1 MDDPICAK
9 RTKEALL
16 KVARAKKHIGEFDV
30 ARIAFLGTNPYA
42 AVPEYDI
49 KENLTVFFLDRWEEV
64 PDTILLP
71 LGDAV
76 HNLRSALEYL
86 WRQLVEVCNGRTLDP
101 KERPAFPVFEDLKRF
116 DKYLAKPDRIVEAA
130 TVKRTENVLRRIKP
144 YKGGDDTIWGL
155 NELDY
160 IDKHRF
166 LITAAIGVSHIGVE
180 VGGRTLERL
189 FPSNVRL
196 SSPLPQRTAWFHP
209 RRSHLWG
216 TKKGDPI
223 FSIEGNF
230 EANQDVQLTFDI
242 ALTEPEVFK
251 GKPVLETLFTAAKV
265 VENLITDF
273 EPFLL

>member
-1 MDDPICAK
+1 MDDPICTERSKA
-9 RTKEALL
+9 AQL

-30 ARIAFLGTNPYA
+30 ARVAFLGTNPYA
-42 AVPEYDI
+42 ATPEYYAEKNVTI
-49 KENLTVFFLDRWEEV
+49 FFLDRWEEV
-64 PDTILLP
+64 PDTIPLP

-76 HNLRSALEYL
+76 HNLRSALDYL
-86 WRQLVEVCNGRTLDP
+86 WWQIVEVCNGRKPDP
-101 KERPAFPVFEDLKRF
+101 KERPAFPMFNDLEGFEKC
-116 DKYLAKPDRIVEAA
+116 LAKPSRKVETAA
-130 TVKRTENVLRRIKP
+130 VQRTQDVLRRTQP
-144 YKGGDDTIWGL
+144 YKGGNDTIWGL

-189 FPSNVRL
+189 FPNNVRL

-209 RRSHLWG
+209 RRSDLWG
-216 TKKGDPI
+216 MKKGDPI

-230 EANQDVQLTFDI
+230 EANQDVQLTYDI

-251 GKPVLETLFTAAKV
+251 GKPVLETLFTASKV
-265 VENLITDF
+265 IENLITDF